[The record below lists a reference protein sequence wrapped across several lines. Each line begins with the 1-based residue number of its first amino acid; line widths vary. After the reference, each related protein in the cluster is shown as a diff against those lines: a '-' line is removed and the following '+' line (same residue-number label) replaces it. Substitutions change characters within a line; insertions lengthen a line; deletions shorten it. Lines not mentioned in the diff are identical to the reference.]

1 MCDEISVHTVFHSVS
16 SIENLNIRGFE
27 KSNSA
32 EQKEV
37 LDKLSEL
44 ENKVNDIESNS
55 GKSILINRCSNSVLI
70 DDVNEA
76 PVDDK
81 QDPDGQNDA
90 DDEASQ
96 WVRELK
102 HKGRKVFSQND
113 EDGALEA
120 VFDFIGT
127 TDKVYVEFGVEDCNE
142 CNSRYL
148 REKKGWNVS
157 ESLLMDGSNE
167 NPEIRLEKVIFW
179 PDNIKQLFERFK
191 VKKTFDLLSV
201 DTDSYDF
208 FMLEAILEAGY
219 KPRVIIVEYNAN
231 FEITEAKSIL
241 PPEEGQDWERWD
253 YSTYQG
259 MSLLATQ
266 YLLNRFSYSLVY
278 CNKVNCIG
286 VADSLFDNPVRW

>member
-1 MCDEISVHTVFHSVS
+1 MVLIRGIRIRDTVTEISVLV
-16 SIENLNIRGFE
+16 
-27 KSNSA
+27 
-32 EQKEV
+32 
-37 LDKLSEL
+37 
-44 ENKVNDIESNS
+44 
-55 GKSILINRCSNSVLI
+55 
-70 DDVNEA
+70 DDVDKA

-81 QDPDGQNDA
+81 QEPDGQNDG

-120 VFDFIGT
+120 VFDYIGT
-127 TDKVYVEFGVEDCNE
+127 TDKVYVEFGVEDCTE

-179 PDNIKQLFERFK
+179 PDNIKELFERFK

-241 PPEEGQDWERWD
+241 PPEEGKDWERWD

-286 VADSLFDNPVRW
+286 VADSLLSNPVRYYLTSKNLS